1 MPGVADSATAKTLEL
16 LTAPAGVNAQLAAM
30 TDGAG
35 QALAEVSAKQTMG
48 QNVAIELAE
57 RSREMLYPAVH
68 VYCERLSNTQREK
81 FRAFSGKAHMA
92 VEVRHSHDRLEGIE
106 GRLQGYAEAVTRVL
120 ERNRGDWGAGMFYGG
135 GYEVA
140 FGAVKRGGRNF
151 VQAAK
156 VTFEVEV
163 SRG

>member
-1 MPGVADSATAKTLEL
+1 MAGIADAATGKTLEL
-16 LTAPAGVNAQLAAM
+16 LTAAAGVNAQLAEL

-35 QALAEVSAKQTMG
+35 GRLAEVSQRQTMA
-48 QNVAIELAE
+48 QNVAVEIVE
-57 RSREMLYPAVH
+57 RSSEALYPAVH

-81 FRAFSGKAHMA
+81 FRAFSGKAHMT
-92 VEVRHSHDRLEGIE
+92 VEVRFSQDRLEGIE
-106 GRLQGYAEAVTRVL
+106 GRLRGYAEAVTRVL
-120 ERNRGDWGAGMFYGG
+120 EGSLGDWGAGMFYGG

-163 SRG
+163 SRD